1 MIDYAGMYGQVRA
14 MRPLAISLREVV
26 AILLPLLAPFAPL
39 LLYQYSLKE
48 ILQGVVQLVR

>member
-1 MIDYAGMYGQVRA
+1 
-14 MRPLAISLREVV
+14 MRPMAISLREI
-26 AILLPLLAPFAPL
+26 AGILLPVAAPFAPL